1 MSDSNGPRRAAQ
13 QMQEAARYLARATRT
28 LEAPSDSHAILGSL
42 LETQGSIAQT
52 IRELAEWH
60 RAAVAGTH
68 YARPHNESARG
79 VMTAVSEL
87 DLAAQEA
94 DALQETLS
102 RAHGGSSVV
111 DWLDSSGPG
120 TGEQDTPEPD
130 AAERNGA

>member
-1 MSDSNGPRRAAQ
+1 MSDTNGPRRAAQ
-13 QMQEAARYLARATRT
+13 QMQEAARYLARAARNLDT
-28 LEAPSDSHAILGSL
+28 PSDSHEILRSL

-60 RAAVAGTH
+60 RAAAAGT
-68 YARPHNESARG
+68 YYSRPHDESARG

-94 DALQETLS
+94 DALQETLN

-111 DWLDSSGPG
+111 DWLETPDAEAS
-120 TGEQDTPEPD
+120 EPEPSP
-130 AAERNGA
+130 EKPRND

>member
-1 MSDSNGPRRAAQ
+1 VSDTNGPRRAAQ
-13 QMQEAARYLARATRT
+13 QMQEAARYLARAARNLDT
-28 LEAPSDSHAILGSL
+28 PSDSHEILRSL

-60 RAAVAGTH
+60 RAAAAGT
-68 YARPHNESARG
+68 YYSRPHDESARG

-94 DALQETLS
+94 DALQETLN

-111 DWLDSSGPG
+111 DWLETPDA
-120 TGEQDTPEPD
+120 EAPEP
-130 AAERNGA
+130 EPSPEKPRNN